1 MSVTP
6 KDCDKSCL
14 ESHGK
19 IQSEVMCTGV
29 GPPREEHLPA
39 SDHTLLLGLR
49 LCPTLALTTASAL
62 VTVILPRALSYHH
75 PSTPT
80 SL

>member
-14 ESHGK
+14 ESHSK
-19 IQSEVMCTGV
+19 IQSEVMRTGV
-29 GPPREEHLPA
+29 GPPQQEHLPA

-49 LCPTLALTTASAL
+49 LCPTLALTVATAL

-75 PSTPT
+75 PLTPT